1 MPRRMN
7 GVRMATTTIITAALG
22 PRVAAFTCQIDG
34 RTVAVVND
42 RVSTD
47 NRLRTQATWALLA
60 TGMDAGH
67 AIGALHGVRS

>member
-1 MPRRMN
+1 MGTN
-7 GVRMATTTIITAALG
+7 GVHMHTIICAALG
-22 PRVAAFTCQIDG
+22 PNVAAFTCKIDG

-42 RVSTD
+42 RVHD
-47 NRLRTQATWALLA
+47 DPKLRTQATWALLA